1 MTRMPQVIRLL
12 AVADAL
18 DPVSAAQISV
28 SVRLDAVLDDGRTVT
43 LLEGRGWTAELRGPG
58 AADIAD
64 IWETTTIREIEQT
77 ARVVVGPDEPFGGRT
92 QADME
97 RDHWEALA
105 AGLHEQGIDTQGAEL
120 SRLAVEVV
128 TTERLRSLIGGR
140 K

>member
-1 MTRMPQVIRLL
+1 MTRMPHVIRLL
-12 AVADAL
+12 AVADAR

-28 SVRLDAVLDDGRTVT
+28 SVRLTAVLDDGRTVT
-43 LLEGRGWTAELRGPG
+43 LLDGRGWTAELRGPG
-58 AADIAD
+58 AGDVADV
-64 IWETTTIREIEQT
+64 WETTTAREIEQT

-105 AGLHEQGIDTQGAEL
+105 DSLRRQGVDTHGAEL

-140 K
+140 E